1 MEFDPNV
8 ILMIP
13 VFLFSLTVH
22 EFAHALTA
30 NWGGDMTATYEGR
43 LTLNPIAHIDPIGTI
58 VVPLMSA
65 LSHIPLFG
73 WAKPVP
79 VMESNFRKRNWDVV
93 VALAGPGSNFMI
105 VLLTAVIF
113 KILVSLQIHIP
124 DGVQL
129 LCILMIQINLLLMVF
144 NLIPIPPLDGSHVL
158 WHLVVKGR
166 SHLYPAF
173 YFLARFGIFFLL
185 AIFWIPALAG
195 VFGGVIGGLTH
206 LIFNFVLS

>member
-1 MEFDPNV
+1 MEFDRNL

-13 VFLFSLTVH
+13 VFLFSLSVH

-65 LSHIPLFG
+65 LSNIPLFG

-105 VLLTAVIF
+105 VLVTAVVF
-113 KILVSLQIHIP
+113 KILVSLQINIP
-124 DGVQL
+124 DGVQM
-129 LCILMIQINLLLMVF
+129 LCILMIQINLLLMIF

-173 YFLARFGIFFLL
+173 YFLARVGIFFLL

-195 VFGGVIGGLTH
+195 VFGGVIRGLTRV
-206 LIFNFVLS
+206 IFNFILS